1 MNEKELLRLW
11 NAKRMQ
17 IITAQIAPALVLIAI
32 FVLVAQGTLAE
43 ASDAAKYLVIAV
55 AGVTGFLAIVSQYAA
70 IREAQALVVD
80 LAAIKD
86 SSRLAQQVS
95 ASSSFLQLTAVA
107 VVGLG
112 LVIFALVTWSVLG

>member
-1 MNEKELLRLW
+1 MRAQELVEEEVVERVG
-11 NAKRMQ
+11 
-17 IITAQIAPALVLIAI
+17 VLIGGDVEDHL
-32 FVLVAQGTLAE
+32 FPQGTLAE
-43 ASDAAKYLVIAV
+43 ASDPAKYLVIAV